1 MENELGGTATTIGT
15 LIPTPRTNE
24 LLGVP
29 ATGNTAGGAL
39 VGVIVTATTFDPRF
53 NNPAKLIWSLPAGVI
68 VTAVDEDVVTD
79 IAVVGPAI
87 LYTEVLDMI
96 RQRLQGLG
104 CLHKS

>member
-29 ATGNTAGGAL
+29 DTGNTAAGAL
-39 VGVIVTATTFDPRF
+39 VGAIVTATTFDPKF
-53 NNPAKLIWSLPAGVI
+53 NNPAQLIWSLPAGVI

-96 RQRLQGLG
+96 KQRLWGLG
-104 CLHKS
+104 YLHKT